1 MGFVRLLVV
10 VVSQPSSAPFCQ
22 ATALPRLMGIVV
34 ALESDAAIVRTVVAV
49 VGAGM
54 VVVAA
59 AFVQTAA
66 AAGSSLARELGPAVT
81 ELIPYILT

>member
-1 MGFVRLLVV
+1 MGFVRLPVV
-10 VVSQPSSAPFCQ
+10 VVSQLSFDPLCQ
-22 ATALPRLMGIVV
+22 TTALPRLMGIVV
-34 ALESDAAIVRTVVAV
+34 ALESDTAIVAV
-49 VGAGM
+49 VGAWV

-66 AAGSSLARELGPAVT
+66 AAGSSLARGLGPAVT